1 MTCDRLPFIL
11 SDGIVQVPLLKST
24 SFHVAMMNSVLRTI
38 VIRMSFTASFK
49 VGKVLTV
56 SSDLNSTPISSGC
69 RQRSR
74 GLNMAIAEGLIS
86 AAGLNNP
93 CPRSLAYR

>member
-24 SFHVAMMNSVLRTI
+24 SFHVAMMNSVLRTN

-49 VGKVLTV
+49 VGNVLTV

-74 GLNMAIAEGLIS
+74 GFKHGD
-86 AAGLNNP
+86 
-93 CPRSLAYR
+93 R